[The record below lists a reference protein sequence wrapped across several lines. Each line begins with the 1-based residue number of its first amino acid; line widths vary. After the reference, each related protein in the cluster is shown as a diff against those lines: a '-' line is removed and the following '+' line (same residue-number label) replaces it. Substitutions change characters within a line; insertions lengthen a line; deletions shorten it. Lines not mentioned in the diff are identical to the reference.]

1 MTQEPGRTALGA
13 LALLAGGPVIAILAL
28 LALLALSVAGYIVAG
43 VWLGDQIVGG
53 LRGQAEAG
61 RPYLPAI
68 VGLLALQATALL
80 PVIGTLVWLLAQIGG
95 VGAIGVMAWRA
106 ARGPGTA
113 AEATAGAPAS

>member
-13 LALLAGGPVIAILAL
+13 LALLAGGPVIAI

-106 ARGPGTA
+106 ARGPGAA